1 MSILD
6 NFRNQVGQY
15 GFQKPSWF
23 EFRLVTP
30 PGSKGAVE
38 TRPPITTPNT
48 FGVGVDQ
55 YAPDPFQDLMR
66 LGLVCTSMSLPGRG
80 FATADQSIYGFER
93 KVPYFNTYNPL
104 QCTFVTPIDKL
115 GFNIGHRYFQ
125 KWQNGISDTRTI
137 GSKGGGG
144 LGNHSL
150 ASGAFDM
157 LFPDDYCAEAE
168 IWQFSHL
175 ESRSTK
181 APLIV
186 DGKPGPV
193 PPPDMYRQVSLRHR
207 FFELYP
213 VSVEATGLNWGEND
227 SFTQL
232 TVTFNYS
239 YWVDVGV
246 SEEQNDNLW
255 TTVGGITHANQDNSR
270 GAASLAEIQAG
281 GRWDYDPNGGWASR
295 APIWEPPASAS
306 RSKMD
311 IFLGIVK
318 QAAYNTAIF
327 NGWIR

>member
-6 NFRNQVGQY
+6 NFRNEVGQY
-15 GFQKPSWF
+15 GFQKSSWF
-23 EFRLVTP
+23 EFGLVQP
-30 PGSKGAVE
+30 PGSLPLFDSNDLFERLMWRGLICTAV
-38 TRPPITTPNT
+38 
-48 FGVGVDQ
+48 
-55 YAPDPFQDLMR
+55 
-66 LGLVCTSMSLPGRG
+66 SLPGRG

-115 GFNIGHRYFQ
+115 GFNVGHRYFQ
-125 KWQNGISDTRTI
+125 KWQDRISNTQTLA
-137 GSKGGGG
+137 GKGAGYSGYGGGF
-144 LGNHSL
+144 GNYSL
-150 ASGAFDM
+150 VPGAFDM
-157 LFPDDYCAEAE
+157 SFPKDYYAEAE

-175 ESRSTK
+175 EMRNTT

-186 DGKPGPV
+186 DGKPGPA
-193 PPPDMYRQVSLRHR
+193 PPPEMYRQISLRHR

-246 SEEQNDNLW
+246 SEEPKDNLW
-255 TTVGGITHANQDNSR
+255 ATVGARANVDESR
-270 GAASLAEIQAG
+270 AAASLAEIQAG

-295 APIWEPPASAS
+295 APIWVPPASAS

>member
-48 FGVGVDQ
+48 YQ

-115 GFNIGHRYFQ
+115 GFNIGHRCFQ

-150 ASGAFDM
+150 ASGA
-157 LFPDDYCAEAE
+157 
-168 IWQFSHL
+168 
-175 ESRSTK
+175 
-181 APLIV
+181 
-186 DGKPGPV
+186 
-193 PPPDMYRQVSLRHR
+193 
-207 FFELYP
+207 
-213 VSVEATGLNWGEND
+213 
-227 SFTQL
+227 
-232 TVTFNYS
+232 
-239 YWVDVGV
+239 
-246 SEEQNDNLW
+246 
-255 TTVGGITHANQDNSR
+255 
-270 GAASLAEIQAG
+270 
-281 GRWDYDPNGGWASR
+281 
-295 APIWEPPASAS
+295 
-306 RSKMD
+306 
-311 IFLGIVK
+311 
-318 QAAYNTAIF
+318 
-327 NGWIR
+327 